1 MARAAVIVVVS
12 MNSSL
17 LRERSFMLI
26 PADGRFT
33 TRSALPSI
41 QRGILRST
49 LHPPHTNS
57 PRKELLTNGQCTHG
71 SCKDTGSEG
80 HGGCAGG
87 APFGAGGRSAERGAR
102 VPRLSC
108 SPLNQR
114 TRAVPVLRNVRGR
127 RGLRPSPQGVPP
139 CRLPP
144 TSRERRVDGRRRR
157 GGDLSVFHRM
167 TGR

>member
-1 MARAAVIVVVS
+1 M
-12 MNSSL
+12 
-17 LRERSFMLI
+17 LRF
-26 PADGRFT
+26 
-33 TRSALPSI
+33 
-41 QRGILRST
+41 T
-49 LHPPHTNS
+49 LHPPHKNS
-57 PRKELLTNGQCTHG
+57 PPKGLLTNGQCTHG

-80 HGGCAGG
+80 QGRCAGS
-87 APFGAGGRSAERGAR
+87 APFRAGGRSAERGAR

-127 RGLRPSPQGVPP
+127 LGLRPSPQSAPP

-167 TGR
+167 TGRRTWRNASPGTVPPCHAEPSDLRRSHYDPVLPVTL